1 VDAAVLEKSG
11 GGAARVEKRG
21 ETGRV
26 EKKSA
31 SFEPLNSGSN
41 GSHQNNY
48 GAGRFFL
55 KRKTPTHK
63 INPDCDNSIFS
74 QDHGER
80 RVTEMMVKT

>member
-1 VDAAVLEKSG
+1 MGVSDLQHPSVDAAVLEKSG

-26 EKKSA
+26 EGKIDQFGA
-31 SFEPLNSGSN
+31 AQQRFN

-55 KRKTPTHK
+55 KRKNT
-63 INPDCDNSIFS
+63 N
-74 QDHGER
+74 
-80 RVTEMMVKT
+80 V